1 MLTSLESRLWLAVHL
16 LYPNSSQAFDVYQ
29 AIVAQSENAITQENR
44 LVVFSKL
51 VPVFEKI
58 PAISSNLSFYEFEF
72 DQIDQWKV
80 IYKNSQKVQLLIFVG
95 VLIFELKIGEIASFV
110 KLSQEK
116 AQFLFH
122 QMFKKLAQS
131 SAKVKYNE
139 QLNFKKHND
148 FKISYLYTY
157 ENLIEYCLSQL
168 PAEESEKVK
177 IGLELYP
184 ALQVTRD
191 EYLKIITQIQN
202 LKVQKSNSVTTKA
215 KSKLSIVKEKVFV
228 EDKPQAA
235 DATSPASDEAAE
247 KKSFYRNKKI
257 VAASFA
263 TLILATGV
271 FFQMS
276 GLLGHLLNSDGV
288 VVIQKID
295 KKPEPQLSS
304 SDIALE
310 SLPKETENIPPQESS
325 ADQTPVA
332 VADTPAQ
339 PPIVV
344 KNDAPIVKE
353 DKKENPPAAK
363 EAKAEGGLFRGTL
376 TVKDLELSNT
386 KILKKI
392 TSLGAKKA
400 GEVELGWMKTNKM
413 AYYHYTIPEKNIEQ
427 ANQFFK
433 ELGSLDIKHENH
445 PRVIAA
451 GSRRFI
457 IEIKGN

>member
-44 LVVFSKL
+44 LLVFSKL

-95 VLIFELKIGEIASFV
+95 VLIFELKIGEISAYV

-168 PAEESEKVK
+168 PTEESEKVK

-184 ALQVTRD
+184 VLQVTRD
-191 EYLKIITQIQN
+191 EYLKIINQIQN
-202 LKVQKSNSVTTKA
+202 LKVQKSNSVTTKT
-215 KSKLSIVKEKVFV
+215 KSKLSLVKDKKSV
-228 EDKPQAA
+228 EVNAEANSEVQ
-235 DATSPASDEAAE
+235 SSDEPE
-247 KKSFYRNKKI
+247 KSTSLLKNKKI

-276 GLLGHLLNSDGV
+276 GVVAHLLNPDGT
-288 VVIQKID
+288 VVIQQIE
-295 KKPEPQLSS
+295 KKPMPQLSS

-310 SLPKETENIPPQESS
+310 SLPKESENIPPQESS
-325 ADQTPVA
+325 ADQTPV
-332 VADTPAQ
+332 VLP
-339 PPIVV
+339 
-344 KNDAPIVKE
+344 DAPPAESEIAKSDIQKDKE
-353 DKKENPPAAK
+353 QKTDSSASK

-376 TVKDLELSNT
+376 TVKDLDASNK
-386 KILKKI
+386 KILQKI
-392 TSLGAKKA
+392 TALGAKKA

-427 ANQFFK
+427 ANQYFS
-433 ELGSLDIKHENH
+433 ELGTLDVKKENH
-445 PRVIAA
+445 PRLIPA

>member
-29 AIVAQSENAITQENR
+29 AIVAQSENAITHENR

-95 VLIFELKIGEIASFV
+95 VLIFELKIGEIASYV

-168 PAEESEKVK
+168 PPEESEKVK

-215 KSKLSIVKEKVFV
+215 KSKLSVVKEKILA
-228 EDKPQAA
+228 EAKPQAA
-235 DATSPASDEAAE
+235 DSAGAITEEAVE
-247 KKSFYRNKKI
+247 KTSFYKNKKI

-263 TLILATGV
+263 TLILATAV

-276 GLLGHLLNSDGV
+276 GVLGHLLSSDGA
-288 VVIQKID
+288 VVIQKIE

-310 SLPKETENIPPQESS
+310 SLPKESENIPPQESS
-325 ADQTPVA
+325 ADQTPIA
-332 VADTPAQ
+332 VVETPAE
-339 PPIVV
+339 PPVV
-344 KNDAPIVKE
+344 AKNDKPTTKE
-353 DKKENPPAAK
+353 DKKENPAAK

-376 TVKDLELSNT
+376 TVKDLELNNK
-386 KILKKI
+386 KILQKI
-392 TSLGAKKA
+392 TALGAKKA

-433 ELGSLDIKHENH
+433 ELGALDIKHENH
-445 PRVIAA
+445 PRIIPA
-451 GSRRFI
+451 GSKRFI